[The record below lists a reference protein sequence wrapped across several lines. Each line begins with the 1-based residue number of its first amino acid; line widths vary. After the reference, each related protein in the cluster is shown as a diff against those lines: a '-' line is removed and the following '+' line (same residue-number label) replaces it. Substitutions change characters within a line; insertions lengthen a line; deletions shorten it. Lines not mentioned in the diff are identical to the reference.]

1 MRIQQ
6 LSLFIEN
13 RSGSLSEVCRSLTEN
28 NINLR
33 ALSLADTKQFGILRL
48 IVKDWER
55 ARDLLEAAG
64 FVVKVT
70 EVFALKVDDRPGG
83 LGEVLSILD
92 EAGLNIEYMY
102 AFTYGSQDK
111 AIMVFRF
118 EDPEAAVDS
127 LRKHDIDIAR
137 GIDFFG
143 V

>member
-13 RSGSLSEVCRSLTEN
+13 RSGSLSEVCRTLTEN

-33 ALSLADTKQFGILRL
+33 ALSLVDTKQFGILRL

-55 ARDLLEAAG
+55 ARDLMESAG

-70 EVFALKVDDRPGG
+70 EVFALRVDDRPGG

-92 EAGLNIEYMY
+92 EAGSNIEYMY

>member
-13 RSGSLSEVCRSLTEN
+13 RSGSLSEVCRTLTEN

-55 ARDLLEAAG
+55 ARDLMESAG

-70 EVFALKVDDRPGG
+70 EVFALRVDDRPGG

-92 EAGLNIEYMY
+92 EAGSNIEYMY

>member
-13 RSGSLSEVCRSLTEN
+13 RSGSLSKVCRTLTEN

-83 LGEVLSILD
+83 LGEVLAILD
-92 EAGLNIEYMY
+92 DNGLNIEYMY

-118 EDPEAAVDS
+118 ENPEAAVDS
-127 LRKHDIDIAR
+127 LQKHDIDIAR